1 MVIVVVAVAG
11 CGNSAD
17 PDTWGEA
24 EENGFTDPE
33 TGTSYGSAVEFNFMT
48 SCLLAN
54 RSDSGGNLNAVEAQE
69 LCRCDFDG
77 LRESL
82 TLQEFKDLDR
92 ALRSTPNPERSR
104 RRARGHLW
112 TISSRASSTPD
123 AGSMSDARADA

>member
-92 ALRSTPNPERSR
+92 ALRSTPNPSDLDDEPEDTWDDLVEGILDACAR
-104 RRARGHLW
+104 RVNV
-112 TISSRASSTPD
+112 
-123 AGSMSDARADA
+123 